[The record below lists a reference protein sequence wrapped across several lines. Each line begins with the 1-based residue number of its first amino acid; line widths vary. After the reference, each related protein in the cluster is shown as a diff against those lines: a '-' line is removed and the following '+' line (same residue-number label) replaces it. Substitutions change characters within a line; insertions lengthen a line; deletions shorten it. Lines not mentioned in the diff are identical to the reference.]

1 MRDAK
6 IRSLVRRRSA
16 VRNEASAPMLHCIHT
31 SHGVQTGWRRW
42 GPFIPPG
49 VDRVRLVT
57 GLAGLV
63 ATSIVN
69 RLLRCANAQTK
80 PLQGPRADVDRGK
93 SRTPLSGEEFS
104 LRFTYSPYL
113 TLRGLFLDRYVRLFF
128 FCEELIPSRCGRR
141 ISLGLGD
148 LVPSR
153 ASDVSSVVQ
162 N

>member
-1 MRDAK
+1 VRDAK

-128 FCEELIPSRCGRR
+128 FFARNSYHRGV
-141 ISLGLGD
+141 GD
-148 LVPSR
+148 AYP
-153 ASDVSSVVQ
+153 
-162 N
+162 